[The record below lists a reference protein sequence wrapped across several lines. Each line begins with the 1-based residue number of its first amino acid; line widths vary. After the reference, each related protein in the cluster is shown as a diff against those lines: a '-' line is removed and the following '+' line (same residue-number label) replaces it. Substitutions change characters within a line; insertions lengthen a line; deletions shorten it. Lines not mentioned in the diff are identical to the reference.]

1 MYNWDKFSIFLGD
14 EFQKVNEG
22 FVDAACPKCHEDGKP
37 LTLYVDLQKKS
48 WFCRHCGFAG
58 NLYEGLKTPPPHHTS
73 PWEHNPFLH
82 NFTFK
87 KVTNKPLIKTF
98 AKMKISEDTLNHFH
112 VTNSTSYF
120 PSLRKQNPCI
130 VFPYLQGTEVANLV
144 YLFSQ
149 DRASEFAGVATC
161 FNYNGINE
169 NNTFIVLDEIEVLT
183 FYEAGLP
190 NAISLFGGQAFNKD
204 QSINSDID
212 KKITHMLECL
222 GNIESSLNKVQKIT
236 IAMPSTELG
245 EALKAELLRRLGKA
259 RCWTVSPP
267 EQDYT
272 WNKFFCDYGSERFNI
287 LVSHSKPTPVRGIF
301 DVDDIEDELDDLY
314 YNGLKKGASTGFP
327 TVDEFYTVVPGQ
339 WTVVTGIPGHGK
351 SNFLDAVLVNL
362 AKLHDWRFGIFS
374 PENQPIARHF
384 ASIMEKFYGQSF
396 EKNRQNRISED
407 QKEEGKAWL
416 KRHFSVILPHEDDS
430 STIDGILSL
439 AKVLVYRKGIKG
451 LVIDPWNEID
461 HSRPS
466 GQTETEYISMVL
478 TKMRQFARNYHVHIW
493 LVAHPAKLY
502 KNQQT
507 GKYPV
512 PTPYDISGSAHYRNK
527 ADNAITVHR
536 NVGGVDQDVSDIHI
550 QKIRF
555 KEVGCVGMASLRYNG
570 VEGRFYDDIDQ
581 DKRQH
586 ALAQPEPT
594 PTPQLI
600 RQFY

>member
-1 MYNWDKFSIFLGD
+1 MYNWNHFSIFLGD
-14 EFQKVNEG
+14 SYNDVNEG
-22 FVDAACPKCHEDGKP
+22 SLDAACPKCHVDNTP
-37 LTLYVDLQKKS
+37 LTLYVDLAKKS

-58 NLYEGLKTPPPHHTS
+58 NLLEGHKTPPPNHTT

-82 NFTFK
+82 NHKFGDSS
-87 KVTNKPLIKTF
+87 NKNLVKSF
-98 AKMKISEDTLNHFH
+98 AKIGIKENTLSHFH
-112 VTNSTSYF
+112 VSSSKAYF
-120 PSLRKQNPCI
+120 PSLRKVNQC
-130 VFPYLQGTEVANLV
+130 VVYPYIQGSDVVNLV
-144 YLFSQ
+144 YFFS
-149 DRASEFAGVATC
+149 DNRASEFAGVPTC

-169 NNTFIVLDEIEVLT
+169 NNTYIVLDETEVLT
-183 FYEAGLP
+183 FYEAGIP
-190 NAISLFGGQAFNKD
+190 NAISLFGGQTFSKEVDDGENIDRK
-204 QSINSDID
+204 INNMLDCLGSLEGALSKI
-212 KKITHMLECL
+212 KKIT
-222 GNIESSLNKVQKIT
+222 V
-236 IAMPSTELG
+236 AMPSTKFG
-245 EALKAELLRRLGKA
+245 EALKTELLRRLGKE

-267 EQDYT
+267 EHGYT
-272 WNKFFCDYGSERFNI
+272 WNKFFTDYGDDRFKI
-287 LVSHSKPTPVRGIF
+287 LVSHAKPTPVRGIF

-396 EKNRQNRISED
+396 EKDRHNRISEE
-407 QKEEGKAWL
+407 QKEEGKVWL

-502 KNQQT
+502 KDKAT

-550 QKIRF
+550 QKVRF
-555 KEVGCVGMASLRYNG
+555 KEVGRVGMASLRYNG
-570 VEGRFYDDIDQ
+570 IEGRFYDDIDQ
-581 DKRQH
+581 DKRQI
-586 ALAQPEPT
+586 ALAQPDPVPT
-594 PTPQLI
+594 AQLI
-600 RQFY
+600 RSFY

>member
-1 MYNWDKFSIFLGD
+1 MYNWNKFAIFLGD
-14 EFQKVNEG
+14 EYNNADSG
-22 FVDAACPKCHEDGKP
+22 CLDAACPKCYVDGNV
-37 LTLYVDLQKKS
+37 LTLYVDLAEKS

-58 NLYEGLKTPPPHHTS
+58 NLFEGQKTPPTNHTV
-73 PWEHNPFLH
+73 PWEHNPFLK
-82 NFTFK
+82 NYSFGDS
-87 KVTNKPLIKTF
+87 TNKSLVKNF
-98 AKMKISEDTLNHFH
+98 AKMSITQNTLSHFH
-112 VTNSTSYF
+112 VTNSTAYF
-120 PSLRKQNPCI
+120 PSLRKNNQCI
-130 VFPYLQGTEVANLV
+130 VYPYVQNTEIVNLV
-144 YLFSQ
+144 YFVNNN
-149 DRASEFAGVATC
+149 RASEFAGVATC
-161 FNYNGINE
+161 FNFNAINE
-169 NNTFIVLDEIEVLT
+169 TNTFIVLDEIEVLT
-183 FYEAGLP
+183 FYEAGIP
-190 NAISLFGGQAFNKD
+190 NAISLFGGQAFRKD
-204 QSINSDID
+204 QLESDNIDNKINQ
-212 KKITHMLECL
+212 MLDCL
-222 GNIESSLNKVQKIT
+222 GNIEGTLNKVKKIT
-236 IAMPSTELG
+236 IAMPNTELG
-245 EALKAELLRRLGKA
+245 EALKLELLRRLGKE

-267 EQDYT
+267 EQGYT

-287 LVSHSKPTPVRGIF
+287 LVNHAKATPVRGIF

-314 YNGLKKGASTGFP
+314 YNGLKGGASTGLP
-327 TVDEFYTVVPGQ
+327 SVDEFYTVVPGQ
-339 WTVVTGIPGHGK
+339 WTVVTGIPAHGK

-396 EKNRQNRISED
+396 EKNRQNRISEE
-407 QKEEGKAWL
+407 QKEEGKIWL

-461 HSRPS
+461 HCRQS

-502 KNQQT
+502 KDKTT

-536 NVGGVDQDVSDIHI
+536 NVGGVDQDVTDIHI
-550 QKIRF
+550 QKVRF
-555 KEVGCVGMASLRYNG
+555 KEVGTVGMASIRYNV

-581 DKRQH
+581 DKRQM

-594 PTPQLI
+594 PTAQLI
-600 RQFY
+600 RTFY